1 MKFRNHL
8 IFAENTVIPFFCGV
22 VIVGVIV
29 VVIGVDFL
37 QICDI
42 FFNFAYY
49 IYSRLYGGTC
59 VFDFC

>member
-8 IFAENTVIPFFCGV
+8 IFAENTVIPFFCG
-22 VIVGVIV
+22 

>member
-22 VIVGVIV
+22 VVI

-37 QICDI
+37 
-42 FFNFAYY
+42 
-49 IYSRLYGGTC
+49 
-59 VFDFC
+59 